1 MTREEL
7 KAHLKANQEHVR
19 RMTEEVSQQLKVMQ
33 ESNERFK
40 AEVREDL
47 ANLRSGVKGTVMTGV
62 GIICAFLAAV
72 IPLAIYLAG

>member
-33 ESNERFK
+33 ESNERFE

-47 ANLRSGVKGTVMTGV
+47 ANLRTDLTGKILATGALV
-62 GIICAFLAAV
+62 SAFLTLV
-72 IPLAIYLAG
+72 ISLAIYLAG

>member
-33 ESNERFK
+33 ESNERFE

-47 ANLRSGVKGTVMTGV
+47 ANLRTDLTGKILATGAV
-62 GIICAFLAAV
+62 VCAFLTIV
-72 IPLAIYLAG
+72 ISLAIYLAG